1 MRIDRVVPCFSPY
14 GVLQTKYGIVLS
26 NDGKVET
33 EVVAKFD
40 EIVNPVFETMPFLAS
55 KYEKKLRKLGIELPA
70 EDALNELRRRIM
82 SIHEELG
89 SH

>member
-26 NDGKVET
+26 TDGKAET

-40 EIVNPVFETMPFLAS
+40 EIVNPVFEAIPFLVS
-55 KYEKKLRKLGIELPA
+55 KYEKKLSKFGIELPA
-70 EDALNELRRRIM
+70 EETLNELRQRIM
-82 SIHEELG
+82 FIHEELG
-89 SH
+89 GH